1 MGFISLTTAV
11 IAAAVTLPALV
22 SLYFLK
28 LKRKRMVIPST
39 LLWQRAVQDLQ
50 VNAPFQKIKNNLLL
64 WIQLLLLLLL
74 LIAMAR
80 PTQNAFA
87 APGDRVVIVIDH
99 SASMNTA
106 DSKGQ
111 SRLEAAKERALQ
123 VVDNLDAGGTD
134 QAGAGAMV
142 IAYAHRTVVLQDF
155 TTDLARVRSAI
166 RGIEATDQ
174 KTHLDSAIAAVEPHA
189 RQAGGE
195 DKLHVHIFSDGR
207 ASESTDEAL
216 ALANA
221 ELKYHRLGA
230 STTSGNNLA
239 IAALS
244 ARRDFE
250 RPQLVQVFTKLAN
263 YNDKPITTN
272 VRFMADDRV
281 LSTKKVT
288 VAAVSKTPPPPNSDG
303 SQDRPKP
310 GETVLTFD
318 MTWLGD
324 ALITVSHDHQDL
336 LKADN
341 AARMLLSPS
350 RELRVLMVTTGNG
363 YLELACQSAGIENL
377 VQMTPEQFEKQ
388 DPKRLRRG
396 GWDDAAVAGASGA
409 AGEGFDV
416 IVFDRYAPQDTPL
429 INSLYFGVVPPLEGL
444 SRKDTRPDSPA
455 NEIITQWDRSSELL
469 RNVELSDIPLRRP
482 GRLVVPVDGTVLAI
496 GREGP
501 VMAEVTRDAIRHVIV
516 SFDLYESLWP
526 HRISFPV
533 FIKNALP
540 TLGLDGNTQEAGIGY
555 LTGEN
560 AVILADT
567 EIDAIKYTGPTTIA
581 GRALGTTF
589 TVDAFPRVGLYETKA
604 EVPTR
609 YKQLAVNLLDMK
621 ESDPRIAQTLAI
633 GTSSQQAQAQAVE
646 IRKEIW
652 PWFVWGAL
660 AVLLLEWMVYARRM
674 HI

>member
-1 MGFISLTTAV
+1 MGFISPLVAA
-11 IAAAVTLPALV
+11 IAAGITIPALV

-74 LIAMAR
+74 LFAFAR

-87 APGDRVVIVIDH
+87 SPGERVVIVIDH
-99 SASMNTA
+99 SASMNTLDA
-106 DSKGQ
+106 DGK
-111 SRLEAAKERALQ
+111 SRLDAAKERALE
-123 VVDNLDAGGTD
+123 VVDNLDAGGSD

-166 RGIEATDQ
+166 KGIEPTDQ
-174 KTHLDSAIAAVEPHA
+174 LSHLDSAIAAIEPHA

-195 DKLHVHIFSDGR
+195 DELYVHVFSDGR
-207 ASESTDEAL
+207 VVESTDEPL
-216 ALANA
+216 SLANV
-221 ELKYHRLGA
+221 ELRYHRLGA
-230 STTSGNNLA
+230 SGASGDNLA
-239 IAALS
+239 ITGLS

-250 RPQLVQVFTKLAN
+250 KPQLVQVFAKLAN
-263 YNDKPITTN
+263 YNDESITTN
-272 VRFMADDRV
+272 VRFMADGRV
-281 LSTKKVT
+281 LSTQRVT
-288 VAAVSKTPPPPNSDG
+288 VPAVAQAPSAPGQLPG
-303 SQDRPKP
+303 A

-324 ALITVSHDHQDL
+324 ALITITHDHDDL

-341 AARMLLSPS
+341 TARMLLSPS

-363 YLELACQSAGIENL
+363 YLELACESAGIENL
-377 VQMTPEQFEKQ
+377 VQMTPDQFEKQ

-416 IVFDRYAPQDTPL
+416 IVFDRYAPKDVPL
-429 INSLYFGVVPPLEGL
+429 INSLYFGVVPPLKGL
-444 SRKDTRPDSPA
+444 SRKDTRPDSPS
-455 NEIITQWDRSSELL
+455 NELITQWDRSSELL

-501 VMAEVTRDAIRHVIV
+501 VMAEVTRDAVRHVIV

-540 TLGLDGNTQEAGIGY
+540 TLGLDGDTQEAGIDY
-555 LTGEN
+555 HTGEN
-560 AVILADT
+560 AVVLADK
-567 EIDAIKYTGPTTIA
+567 EIDKLAYEGPASIA
-581 GRALGTTF
+581 GRSLGTTF
-589 TVDAFPRVGLYETKA
+589 TVDAFPRVGLYETDA

-609 YKQLAVNLLDMK
+609 YKQLAVNLLDIA
-621 ESDPRIAQTLAI
+621 ESDPRVAEVLEV
-633 GTSSQQAQAQAVE
+633 GTSSQTQQAQAVE
-646 IRKEIW
+646 VRKEIW

-660 AVLLLEWMVYARRM
+660 GVLLLEWMVYTRRM

>member
-1 MGFISLTTAV
+1 MGFISPL
-11 IAAAVTLPALV
+11 IAAIAAGITVPALV

-64 WIQLLLLLLL
+64 WVQLLLLLLL
-74 LIAMAR
+74 LFAMAR
-80 PTQNAFA
+80 PTQNAYA
-87 APGDRVVIVIDH
+87 SPGERVVIVIDH
-99 SASMNTA
+99 SASMNSE
-106 DSKGQ
+106 DEDGK
-111 SRLEAAKERALQ
+111 SRLDAAKERALE
-123 VVDNLDAGGTD
+123 VVDNLDAGGSD

-174 KTHLDSAIAAVEPHA
+174 KSHLDSAIAAVEPHA

-195 DKLHVHIFSDGR
+195 DKLHVHVFSDGR
-207 ASESTDEAL
+207 NSNSTDEAL
-216 ALANA
+216 SLANV
-221 ELKYHRLGA
+221 ELKYHKMGK
-230 STTSGNNLA
+230 SKTSGDNLA

-250 RPQLVQVFTKLAN
+250 KPQLVQVYARLAN
-263 YNDKPITTN
+263 YSSEAVTTN

-281 LSTKKVT
+281 LSTQRVT
-288 VAAVSKTPPPPNSDG
+288 VPPVSAVAPAPGVLPP
-303 SQDRPKP
+303 P
-310 GETVLTFD
+310 GETGLTFD

-324 ALITVSHDHQDL
+324 ALITIRHDHEDL
-336 LKADN
+336 LEADN
-341 AARMLLSPS
+341 TARMLLSPS
-350 RELRVLMVTTGNG
+350 RELRVLVVTTGNG
-363 YLELACQSAGIENL
+363 YLELACQAAGIENL
-377 VQMTPEQFEKQ
+377 VQMTPEVFENQ

-396 GWDDAAVAGASGA
+396 GWDDAAVTGATGA

-416 IVFDRYAPQDTPL
+416 IVFDRYAPEETPL
-429 INSLYFGVVPPLEGL
+429 INSLYFGEIPPLEGL
-444 SRKDTRPDSPA
+444 ERKDTRPDSPTY
-455 NEIITQWDRSSELL
+455 ELITQWDRSSELL
-469 RNVELSDIPLRRP
+469 RNVELSDIDLRRP

-501 VMAEVTRDAIRHVIV
+501 VMAEVTRDAVRHVIV
-516 SFDLYESLWP
+516 SFSIYESLWP

-533 FIKNALP
+533 FIKNVLP
-540 TLGLDGNTQEAGIGY
+540 TLGLDGNTQEAGIDY
-555 LTGEN
+555 HTGEN
-560 AVILADT
+560 AVILADR
-567 EIDAIKYTGPTTIA
+567 EIDKLEYDGPVDLA

-589 TVDAFPRVGLYETKA
+589 TVDAFPRVGLYETDA

-609 YKQLAVNLLDMK
+609 YKQLAVNLLDTQ
-621 ESDPRIAQTLAI
+621 ESDPRVAEVLEI
-633 GTSSQQAQAQAVE
+633 GTSGQTQSAQAVE

-660 AVLLLEWMVYARRM
+660 AVLLVEWLVYTRRM